1 MNIRSALLLSLTL
14 FSGHTA
20 SAEQA
25 VSHLVMVWLK
35 PEVTARQTAEIMS
48 AAQQLSA
55 IPGVIRVQSGLPVLS
70 ERSVVD
76 DSFSFGINI
85 SLNDAS
91 TIDSYLDHPIH
102 IKYVDTYIKGKAS
115 KLLIYD
121 F

>member
-1 MNIRSALLLSLTL
+1 MNFRPILLLCLALLSNPAT
-14 FSGHTA
+14 

-25 VSHLVMVWLK
+25 ISHLVMVWLK
-35 PEVTARQTAEIMS
+35 AEISPEQKQEIMS

-55 IPGVIRVQSGLPVLS
+55 IPGVISVQAGLPVAS
-70 ERSVVD
+70 ERSIVD

-85 SLNDAS
+85 GLSDAS
-91 TIDSYLDHPIH
+91 AIDAYLKHPIH
-102 IKYVDTYIKGKAS
+102 VNYVDTHIKGKTR